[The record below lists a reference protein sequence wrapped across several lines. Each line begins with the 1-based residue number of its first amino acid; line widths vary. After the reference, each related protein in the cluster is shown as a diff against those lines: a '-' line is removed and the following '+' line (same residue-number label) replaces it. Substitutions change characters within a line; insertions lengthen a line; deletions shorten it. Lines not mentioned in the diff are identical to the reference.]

1 MRKIFTLIFAIVL
14 FSSVQVFAQTA
25 DELINKNIQAHGGLD
40 KLKAV
45 KSIKMTGKIN
55 MGQGMEAPFIYE
67 KKRPDKIRIEFTIQG
82 LNNIQAYDGTTAWAQ
97 APIAGSKEP
106 QKMNEEDTQDMIEQA
121 DFDGP
126 LIDYKAKGNTV
137 EYMGKEDV
145 EGTSA
150 HKLKM
155 TLKNG
160 QVRYMYVD
168 PDSGL
173 EIKATAVIKREGVEN
188 SVDTFF
194 GDYKEVNGLIFPF
207 SVEQRVKDHSTQ
219 FMVEKV
225 EVDADLDDSLF
236 QMPAASSQTQSG
248 Q

>member
-1 MRKIFTLIFAIVL
+1 MRKLFVILAAIVL
-14 FSSVQVFAQTA
+14 FSSVHVFAQTA
-25 DELINKNIQAHGGLD
+25 DELINKNIQAHGGMD
-40 KLKAV
+40 KLRAI

-55 MGQGMEAPFIYE
+55 LGQGMEAPFVYE
-67 KKRPDKIRIEFTIQG
+67 KKRPDKIRIEFMIQG
-82 LNNIQAYDGTTAWAQ
+82 MNNIQAFDGTTAWSQ
-97 APIAGSKEP
+97 APITGAKDP
-106 QKMNEEDTQDMIEQA
+106 QKMNAEDTQDMMEQA

-126 LIDYKAKGNTV
+126 LVDYKSKGNTV

-150 HKLKM
+150 HKLKV

-160 QVRYMYVD
+160 QVRYLFVD

-173 EIKATAVIKREGVEN
+173 ELKSTAVVKREGVDN

-194 GDYKEVNGLIFPF
+194 GDYKEVNGMTFPF

-225 EVDADLDDSLF
+225 EVDASLDDSLF
-236 QMPAASSQTQSG
+236 QMPAAAAPAQPG

>member
-1 MRKIFTLIFAIVL
+1 MRKLFVLLTAIVL
-14 FSSVQVFAQTA
+14 FSSVQIFAQTA
-25 DELINKNIQAHGGLD
+25 DELINKNIQAHGGMD
-40 KLKAV
+40 KLKAM

-55 MGQGMEAPFIYE
+55 LGQGMEAPFVYE
-67 KKRPDKIRIEFTIQG
+67 KKRPDKIRIEFLVQG
-82 LNNIQAYDGTTAWAQ
+82 MNNIQAYDGSTAWAQ
-97 APIAGSKEP
+97 APITGSKDA
-106 QKMNEEDTQDMIEQA
+106 QKMNAEDTQDMIEQA

-126 LIDYKAKGNTV
+126 LVDYKAKGNNV
-137 EYMGKEDV
+137 EYIGKEDV

-150 HKLKM
+150 HKMKV

-160 QVRYMYVD
+160 QVRYLYVD
-168 PDSGL
+168 PESGL
-173 EIKATAVIKREGVEN
+173 EIKSTAVIKREGVET

-225 EVDADLDDSLF
+225 EVDANLDDTIF
-236 QMPAASSQTQSG
+236 QMPAATPQKQPG

>member
-1 MRKIFTLIFAIVL
+1 MRKLFVLLTAIVL

-40 KLKAV
+40 KMKAM

-55 MGQGMEAPFIYE
+55 LGQGMEAPFVYE
-67 KKRPDKIRIEFTIQG
+67 KKRPDKIRIEFLIQG
-82 LNNIQAYDGTTAWAQ
+82 MNNIQAFDGTTAWAQ
-97 APIAGSKEP
+97 APISGSKDP
-106 QKMNEEDTQDMIEQA
+106 QKMNAEDTQDMIEQA

-126 LIDYKAKGNTV
+126 LVDYKAKGNSV
-137 EYMGKEDV
+137 EYIGKEDV

-150 HKLKM
+150 HKIKV

-160 QVRYMYVD
+160 QVRYLFVD

-173 EIKATAVIKREGVEN
+173 ELKSTAVIKREGVEA

-207 SVEQRVKDHSTQ
+207 SVEQKVKDHSTQ

-225 EVDADLDDSLF
+225 EVDANLDDSLF
-236 QMPAASSQTQSG
+236 QMPAASAEKQPG